1 MVLTLNSLEKDQ
13 FNLMYDKNE
22 KNKISRSY
30 LLVEREKSRYYDI
43 ICMQSDVF
51 LWNSSNNPKLLIT
64 QFQNTSDKINIT
76 ALYFR

>member
-13 FNLMYDKNE
+13 FNRMYDKNE
-22 KNKISRSY
+22 KNKISRNY

-51 LWNSSNNPKLLIT
+51 L
-64 QFQNTSDKINIT
+64 
-76 ALYFR
+76 